1 MQTFG
6 FDDPTA
12 RRVLGVFVVA
22 ILLLTVG
29 LLLFT

>member
-12 RRVLGVFVVA
+12 RRVLGAFVAA
-22 ILLLTVG
+22 ILLLATG
-29 LLLFT
+29 MFLFA